1 MVIDVPFIQAP
12 PSDVTVY
19 YKKPNLFKVV
29 KKDGISILPKGGVGI
44 NLGSILEGDDFTV
57 VPAGAATVNGVATK
71 VVKLL
76 PQSETN
82 DIVLL
87 TLYIDEKAAVVR
99 RSKVATRESG
109 SYEMDLSYGKWV
121 AWGLPDAV
129 VFSFNAKAYKLPKG
143 LTFEY
148 EKSGQPQATAPKD
161 TPGKI
166 KLTYTDYKVNKGLS
180 TALFKK

>member
-1 MVIDVPFIQAP
+1 
-12 PSDVTVY
+12 
-19 YKKPNLFKVV
+19 
-29 KKDGISILPKGGVGI
+29 
-44 NLGSILEGDDFTV
+44 
-57 VPAGAATVNGVATK
+57 
-71 VVKLL
+71 
-76 PQSETN
+76 
-82 DIVLL
+82 
-87 TLYIDEKAAVVR
+87 
-99 RSKVATRESG
+99 
-109 SYEMDLSYGKWV
+109 MDLSYGKWV